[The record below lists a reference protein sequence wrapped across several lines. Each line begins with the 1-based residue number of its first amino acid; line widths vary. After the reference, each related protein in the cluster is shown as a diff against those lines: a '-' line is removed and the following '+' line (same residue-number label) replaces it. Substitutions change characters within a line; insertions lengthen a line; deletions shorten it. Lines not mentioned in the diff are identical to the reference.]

1 MKKVSQLSKSRDPI
15 EPSRFLPSSQT
26 DPKEF
31 VSRISTPFIF
41 LSVMG
46 IFAIFS
52 STMSK
57 SPTLTLFATSLGASD
72 PEIGLIAAASTIP
85 GIIASL
91 PFGIL
96 SDVYG
101 RRKVILL
108 SAVLFGLSPFLYL
121 FVTNSFQLALVR
133 FVHGFATAIFGP
145 VSVALVADIFPTCR
159 GEKMSIFSS
168 VTLFGRLMAP
178 FIGGILLTL
187 TNKNFHTVYLVCGVS
202 AIFAFAAAIMIH
214 PEKTATSQR
223 FEHRNI
229 GATFR
234 EGFGEVISE
243 RRIFAVSVVE
253 AGQYFA
259 YGAVETFIPK
269 YGEKILGLG
278 DWQIGVVLGLE
289 VALLMLTKP
298 IMGFLSDRVGR
309 RLPIIIG
316 LVLGASSLV
325 LMFLATSFLPLVL
338 ILMVFGIA
346 MAMVTASTSPL
357 IADLCKQK
365 SYGSAMGVLD
375 TIMDVGQTLGPIT
388 FGLLLPILY
397 YYVSFALVGVVLLA
411 LALLFMA
418 IVR

>member
-1 MKKVSQLSKSRDPI
+1 MRDSSKIMNHTVR
-15 EPSRFLPSSQT
+15 
-26 DPKEF
+26 
-31 VSRISTPFIF
+31 RIYTPFFF
-41 LSVMG
+41 LSVMSL
-46 IFAIFS
+46 FVIFS

-96 SDVYG
+96 SDIYG

-121 FVTNSFQLALVR
+121 FVANPFQLALVR

-145 VSVALVADIFPTCR
+145 VSVALVADLFPTRR

-168 VTLFGRLMAP
+168 ATLFGRLMAP

-202 AIFAFAAAIMIH
+202 AIFAFAAATMIH
-214 PEKTATSQR
+214 PEKTISQR

-229 GATFR
+229 GAAFR
-234 EGFGEVISE
+234 EGFGEIISE
-243 RRIFAVSVVE
+243 HRIFAVSVVE

-259 YGAVETFIPK
+259 YGAVEAFIPK
-269 YGEKILGLG
+269 YGEKNLGLG

-289 VALLMLTKP
+289 VSLLMLTKP
-298 IMGFLSDRVGR
+298 LMGVLSDRVGR
-309 RLPIIIG
+309 KLPIIIG
-316 LVLGASSLV
+316 LVLGASSLA
-325 LMFLATSFLPLVL
+325 LTFLATSFLPLVL
-338 ILMVFGIA
+338 VLMVFGTA

-375 TIMDVGQTLGPIT
+375 TIMDIGQTLGPIT
-388 FGLLLPILY
+388 FGLLLPILD
-397 YYVSFALVGVVLLA
+397 YYVSFALVGVILLT
-411 LALLFMA
+411 LALLFMVT
-418 IVR
+418 VR

>member
-1 MKKVSQLSKSRDPI
+1 MRDSGKI
-15 EPSRFLPSSQT
+15 MNHTVR
-26 DPKEF
+26 
-31 VSRISTPFIF
+31 RIFTPFFF
-41 LSVMG
+41 LSAMG
-46 IFAIFS
+46 LFAIFS

-72 PEIGLIAAASTIP
+72 LEIGLIAAASTIP

-108 SAVLFGLSPFLYL
+108 SAILFGLSPFLYL
-121 FVTNSFQLALVR
+121 FVTNPLQLALVR

-145 VSVALVADIFPTCR
+145 VSVALVADLFPTRR

-168 VTLFGRLMAP
+168 ATLFGRLMAP

-187 TNKNFHTVYLVCGVS
+187 TNKNFQTVYLVCGVS

-214 PEKTATSQR
+214 PEKATTSQR

-234 EGFGEVISE
+234 QGFNEVISE
-243 RRIFAVSVVE
+243 HRILAVSVVE

-269 YGEKILGLG
+269 YGETILKLI
-278 DWQIGVVLGLE
+278 DWQIGAVLGLE
-289 VALLMLTKP
+289 VTLLMLTKP
-298 IMGFLSDRVGR
+298 IMGVLSDRVGR

-316 LVLGASSLV
+316 LVLGASSLA

-338 ILMVFGIA
+338 VLMVFGVA

-375 TIMDVGQTLGPIT
+375 TIMDIGQTLGPIT
-388 FGLLLPILY
+388 FGLLIPILD
-397 YYVSFALVGVVLLA
+397 YYVSFAFVGFVLLI
-411 LALLFMA
+411 LALLFMVT
-418 IVR
+418 VR

>member
-1 MKKVSQLSKSRDPI
+1 VR
-15 EPSRFLPSSQT
+15 
-26 DPKEF
+26 
-31 VSRISTPFIF
+31 RIFTPFFF

-46 IFAIFS
+46 LFAIFS

-72 PEIGLIAAASTIP
+72 PEIGLMAAASTIP

-101 RRKVILL
+101 RRKIILL

-121 FVTNSFQLALVR
+121 FVANPFQLALVR

-145 VSVALVADIFPTCR
+145 VSVALVADLFPIRR

-168 VTLFGRLMAP
+168 ATLFGRLMAP

-202 AIFAFAAAIMIH
+202 AILAFVAATMIH

-223 FEHRNI
+223 LEHRNI
-229 GATFR
+229 SASFR
-234 EGFGEVISE
+234 EGFSEVISE
-243 RRIFAVSVVE
+243 PRIFVVSFVE
-253 AGQYFA
+253 AGQFFA
-259 YGAVETFIPK
+259 YGAVEAFIPK
-269 YGEKILGLG
+269 YGEKIMGLS

-298 IMGFLSDRVGR
+298 FMGRLSDRVGR

-316 LVLGASSLV
+316 LVLGASSLA
-325 LMFLATSFLPLVL
+325 LMSLATSFLPLVL
-338 ILMVFGIA
+338 VLMVFGVA
-346 MAMVTASTSPL
+346 MAMVTTSTSPL

-375 TIMDVGQTLGPIT
+375 TIMDIGQTLGPIT
-388 FGLLLPILY
+388 FGLLLLILD
-397 YYVSFALVGVVLLA
+397 YYVSFALVGVILLT
-411 LALLFMA
+411 LALLFM
-418 IVR
+418 VTVH